1 MTTEI
6 DESDVSKI
14 APMTDPEQVARVQE
28 ALKAGGLDGW
38 LFFDFRG
45 QNPIATAMLGLGWTT
60 RRSFALVPAE
70 GEPVAL
76 IHAIEHS
83 SWRHWPW
90 AKQDYSG
97 WREMETKLTELLDGR
112 TRIAMEVSPRSSV
125 PTLDRIPAGM
135 LELLKEAGAEPVSS
149 GDLVSTF
156 YSVWS
161 EQQLVEHRASAETV
175 REVALDAFARA
186 ADHVRQGSPLLEGQL
201 GGWIRSELAS
211 RGVGVD
217 NDTHV
222 AIGPNAA
229 DPHYDPRDAGALIVE
244 GEVLLIDLWG
254 KQTEGGVPADQTWM
268 GILANSVPERV
279 QTIWEAVRDSR
290 EAGIEFLRACHA
302 EGREVRGFE
311 VDDVCREFLV
321 EAGFGDFF
329 VHRTGHSM
337 DLELHGSG
345 PNLDN
350 LETRDDRLLVPGV
363 GFSIEPGVYL
373 ANDVGIRSEINVH
386 FGADGPEVTR
396 RERQG
401 EILLLLD

>member
-1 MTTEI
+1 M
-6 DESDVSKI
+6 SKI
-14 APMTDPEQVARVQE
+14 APMTDPEQVAKVQE
-28 ALKAGGLDGW
+28 ALKAGGMDGW

-45 QNPIATAMLGLGWTT
+45 LNPIASAMVGLGWTT
-60 RRSFALVPAE
+60 RRSFTLVPAE

-97 WREMETKLTELLDGR
+97 WREMESKLAELVEGR
-112 TRIAMEVSPRSSV
+112 TRLAMEVSSRSSV
-125 PTLDRIPAGM
+125 PTLDRVPARM
-135 LELLKEAGAEPVSS
+135 LELFKEVGVEPVSS
-149 GDLVSTF
+149 GDLVSAF

-161 EQQLVEHRASAETV
+161 EEQLEEHRGSAETV
-175 REVALDAFARA
+175 RQVALDAFARA
-186 ADHVRQGSPLLEGQL
+186 ADHISQGAPLLEGQL
-201 GGWIRSELAS
+201 GAWIRSELTA

-217 NDTHV
+217 TDTHV

-254 KQTEGGVPADQTWM
+254 KQTEDGVPADQTWM
-268 GILANSVPERV
+268 GILAHSVPERV
-279 QTIWEAVRDSR
+279 QTIWEAVRGSR
-290 EAGIEFLRACHA
+290 EAGIGFLQECHA
-302 EGREVRGFE
+302 EGRDVHGFE
-311 VDDVCREFLV
+311 VDDVCRQFLV
-321 EAGFGDFF
+321 ESGFGDFF

-350 LETRDDRLLVPGV
+350 LETRDDRLLVQGV
-363 GFSIEPGVYL
+363 GFSIEPGVYM

-386 FGADGPEVTR
+386 FGADGPEVTPL
-396 RERQG
+396 ERQD

>member
-1 MTTEI
+1 M
-6 DESDVSKI
+6 SKI
-14 APMTDPEQVARVQE
+14 APMTDAEQVARVQE
-28 ALKAGGLDGW
+28 ALKAAALDGW

-45 QNPIATAMLGLGWTT
+45 LNPVTSAMVGLGWTT
-60 RRSFALVPAE
+60 RRSFTLVPAE

-90 AKQDYSG
+90 AKRDYSG
-97 WREMETKLTELLDGR
+97 WREMETKLAELVAGR
-112 TRIAMEVSPRSSV
+112 PRLAMEVSARSSV

-135 LELLKEAGAEPVSS
+135 LELLEEVGVEPVSS

-161 EQQLVEHRASAETV
+161 EEQLEEHRTSAETV
-175 REVALDAFARA
+175 REVALDAFQRA
-186 ADHVRQGSPLLEGQL
+186 ADHVRQGSPLLEGEL
-201 GGWIRSELAS
+201 GAWIRSELAS

-217 NDTHV
+217 ADTHV

-229 DPHYDPRDAGALIVE
+229 DPHYDPRDAGASIVE

-254 KQTEGGVPADQTWM
+254 KMTEGGVPADQTWM
-268 GILANSVPERV
+268 GILASSVPGRV
-279 QTIWEAVRDSR
+279 QTIWEAVRGSR
-290 EAGIEFLRACHA
+290 EAGIDFLQDCHA
-302 EGREVRGFE
+302 KGRDVHGYE
-311 VDDVCREFLV
+311 VDDVCREYLR
-321 EAGFGDFF
+321 ESGFDEFF

-373 ANDVGIRSEINVH
+373 PNDVGIRSEINVH
-386 FGADGPEVTR
+386 FGSDGPEVTP
-396 RERQG
+396 RERQD

>member
-1 MTTEI
+1 M
-6 DESDVSKI
+6 SKI
-14 APMTDPEQVARVQE
+14 APMIDPEQVAQVQA
-28 ALKAGGLDGW
+28 ALRDRSLDGW

-45 QNPIATAMLGLGWTT
+45 QNPVANAMVGLGWAT
-60 RRSFALVPAE
+60 RRSFALVPTE

-97 WREMETKLTELLDGR
+97 WRDMESKLTELVAGR
-112 TRIAMEVSPRSSV
+112 TRLAMEVSSRSSV

-135 LELLKEAGAEPVSS
+135 LELFKEIGIEPVGS

-161 EQQLVEHRASAETV
+161 QDQLEEHRASAATV

-201 GGWIRSELAS
+201 GAWIRKELAS

-217 NDTHV
+217 TDTHV
-222 AIGPNAA
+222 AIGANAA

-279 QTIWEAVRDSR
+279 QTIWEAVRGSR
-290 EAGIEFLRACHA
+290 EAGIEFLQECHA
-302 EGREVRGFE
+302 EGRDVYGFE
-311 VDDVCREFLV
+311 VDDVCRTFLV
-321 EAGFGDFF
+321 ASGFGEFF

-386 FGADGPEVTR
+386 FGADGPEVTP
-396 RERQG
+396 RERQE
-401 EILLLLD
+401 EILLLLG

>member
-1 MTTEI
+1 MI
-6 DESDVSKI
+6 D
-14 APMTDPEQVARVQE
+14 PQQVANVQE
-28 ALKAGGLDGW
+28 ALKARGLDGW

-45 QNPIATAMLGLGWTT
+45 LNPLANAMVGLGWAT
-60 RRSFALVPAE
+60 RRSFALVPTE

-83 SWRHWPW
+83 SWRHWQW
-90 AKQDYSG
+90 AKIDYEG
-97 WREMETKLTELLDGR
+97 WRDMEAKLAELVAGR
-112 TRIAMEVSPRSSV
+112 SRLAMEVSSRSNV

-135 LELLKEAGAEPVSS
+135 LELFKEVGIEPVSS
-149 GDLVSTF
+149 GDLVSMF

-161 EQQLVEHRASAETV
+161 EEQLEEHRESAETV
-175 REVALDAFARA
+175 RSVALDAFARA
-186 ADHVRQGSPLLEGQL
+186 ADCVRDGLPLLEGEL
-201 GGWIRSELAS
+201 GAWIRDELTS

-217 NDTHV
+217 IDTHV

-229 DPHYDPRDAGALIVE
+229 DPHYDPRDAGSLIVE

-254 KQTEGGVPADQTWM
+254 KQTVGGVPADQTWM
-268 GILANSVPERV
+268 GILANSVPDRV
-279 QTIWEAVRDSR
+279 QSIWKAVRGSR
-290 EAGIEFLRACHA
+290 EAGIGFLRESHEA
-302 EGREVRGFE
+302 GRDIPGFE
-311 VDDVCREFLV
+311 VDDVCRQFLV
-321 EAGFGDFF
+321 DAGSGDYF

-373 ANDVGIRSEINVH
+373 PDDVGIRSEINVH
-386 FGADGPEVTR
+386 FGSDGPEVTP
-396 RERQG
+396 RERQD

>member
-1 MTTEI
+1 MT
-6 DESDVSKI
+6 KI

-28 ALKAGGLDGW
+28 ALKEGGLDGW

-45 QNPIATAMLGLGWTT
+45 QNPVASAMVGLGWTT

-70 GEPVAL
+70 GDPVAL

-90 AKQDYSG
+90 AKKDYAS
-97 WREMETKLTELLDGR
+97 WRDMESELAELVEGR
-112 TRIAMEVSPRSSV
+112 TRLAMEVSSRSSV

-135 LELLKEAGAEPVSS
+135 LELFREVGVEPVSS

-161 EQQLVEHRASAETV
+161 EEQLQEHRASAETV
-175 REVALDAFARA
+175 RQVALDAFARA

-201 GGWIRSELAS
+201 GAWIRSELTD
-211 RGVGVD
+211 RGVGVGT
-217 NDTHV
+217 DTHV

-268 GILANSVPERV
+268 GILAGSVPERV
-279 QTIWEAVRDSR
+279 QTIWEAVRGSR
-290 EAGIEFLRACHA
+290 EAGIEFLRRCHE
-302 EGREVRGFE
+302 EGREVHGFE
-311 VDDVCREFLV
+311 VDDVCRDFLV
-321 EAGFGDFF
+321 EAGYGEFF

-350 LETRDDRLLVPGV
+350 LETRDNRLLVPGV

-373 ANDVGIRSEINVH
+373 PDDVGIRSEINVH
-386 FGADGPEVTR
+386 FGVDGPEVTP
-396 RERQG
+396 RERQE

>member
-1 MTTEI
+1 MST
-6 DESDVSKI
+6 I
-14 APMTDPEQVARVQE
+14 APMIDPERVANVQE
-28 ALKAGGLDGW
+28 ALKARGLDGW

-45 QNPIATAMLGLGWTT
+45 QNPVVNAMVGLGWAT
-60 RRSFALVPAE
+60 RRSFVLVPTE

-90 AKQDYSG
+90 AKRDYSG
-97 WREMETKLTELLDGR
+97 WRDMEAKLAELVAGR
-112 TRIAMEVSPRSSV
+112 SRLAMEVSSRSSV

-135 LELLKEAGAEPVSS
+135 LELFKEVGIEPVSS

-161 EQQLVEHRASAETV
+161 EEQLEEHRGSAETV
-175 REVALDAFARA
+175 RAVALDAFARA
-186 ADHVRQGSPLLEGQL
+186 ADCVRQGSPLLEGQL
-201 GGWIRSELAS
+201 GAWIREELAS

-217 NDTHV
+217 TDTHV

-229 DPHYDPRDAGALIVE
+229 DPHYDPREAGSLIVE
-244 GEVLLIDLWG
+244 GDVLLIDLWG
-254 KQTEGGVPADQTWM
+254 KQTAGGVPADQTWM
-268 GILANSVPERV
+268 GILANAVPDPV
-279 QTIWEAVRDSR
+279 QSIWEAVRGSR
-290 EAGIEFLRACHA
+290 EAGIGFLRESHEA
-302 EGREVRGFE
+302 GRDVFGFE
-311 VDDVCREFLV
+311 VDDVCRQFLV
-321 EAGFGDFF
+321 DAGYGDYF

-363 GFSIEPGVYL
+363 GFSIEPGIYL
-373 ANDVGIRSEINVH
+373 PDDVGIRSEINVH
-386 FGADGPEVTR
+386 FGADGPEVTP
-396 RERQG
+396 RERQD
-401 EILLLLD
+401 EILLLID

>member
-1 MTTEI
+1 MSNT
-6 DESDVSKI
+6 
-14 APMTDPEQVARVQE
+14 APMIDTEQVARVQE
-28 ALKAGGLDGW
+28 ALRAAALDGW

-45 QNPIATAMLGLGWTT
+45 LNPVTNAMVGLGWTT
-60 RRSFALVPAE
+60 RRSFTLVPAE

-90 AKQDYSG
+90 AKRDYAG
-97 WREMETKLTELLDGR
+97 WREMETKLGELVADRPRL
-112 TRIAMEVSPRSSV
+112 AMEVSARSSV

-135 LELLKEAGAEPVSS
+135 LELLKEMGVEPVSS

-161 EQQLVEHRASAETV
+161 QEQLEEHRISAETV
-175 REVALDAFARA
+175 RQVALDAFQRA
-186 ADHVRQGSPLLEGQL
+186 ADHIRQGSPLIEGQL
-201 GGWIRSELAS
+201 GAWIRSELTS

-217 NDTHV
+217 ADTHV

-229 DPHYDPRDAGALIVE
+229 DPHYDPRDAGAPISE

-254 KQTEGGVPADQTWM
+254 KMTEGGVPADQTWM
-268 GILANSVPERV
+268 GILAGSVPSRV
-279 QTIWEAVRDSR
+279 QTIWEAVRGSR
-290 EAGIEFLRACHA
+290 EAGIEFLRDRHA
-302 EGREVRGFE
+302 QGSEVHGYE
-311 VDDVCREFLV
+311 VDDVCREYLR
-321 EAGFGDFF
+321 EAGFDEFF

-373 ANDVGIRSEINVH
+373 PNDVGIRSEINVH
-386 FGADGPEVTR
+386 FGADGPEVTP
-396 RERQG
+396 RERQD

>member
-1 MTTEI
+1 M
-6 DESDVSKI
+6 
-14 APMTDPEQVARVQE
+14 
-28 ALKAGGLDGW
+28 
-38 LFFDFRG
+38 
-45 QNPIATAMLGLGWTT
+45 
-60 RRSFALVPAE
+60 
-70 GEPVAL
+70 
-76 IHAIEHS
+76 
-83 SWRHWPW
+83 
-90 AKQDYSG
+90 
-97 WREMETKLTELLDGR
+97 
-112 TRIAMEVSPRSSV
+112 
-125 PTLDRIPAGM
+125 
-135 LELLKEAGAEPVSS
+135 
-149 GDLVSTF
+149 
-156 YSVWS
+156 
-161 EQQLVEHRASAETV
+161 
-175 REVALDAFARA
+175 
-186 ADHVRQGSPLLEGQL
+186 
-201 GGWIRSELAS
+201 
-211 RGVGVD
+211 
-217 NDTHV
+217 

-386 FGADGPEVTR
+386 FGADGPEVTP
-396 RERQG
+396 RERQD

>member
-1 MTTEI
+1 M
-6 DESDVSKI
+6 SKI
-14 APMTDPEQVARVQE
+14 APMTDSEQVALVQA
-28 ALKAGGLDGW
+28 ALKAADLDGW

-45 QNPIATAMLGLGWTT
+45 QNPVASAMLGLDWTT
-60 RRSFALVPAE
+60 RRSFTLVPAD

-90 AKQDYSG
+90 AKRDYAG
-97 WREMETKLTELLDGR
+97 WREMEAKLAELVDGR
-112 TRIAMEVSPRSSV
+112 TRLAMEVSPRSSV

-135 LELLKEAGAEPVSS
+135 LELLKEVGVEPVSS

-156 YSVWS
+156 YSAWS
-161 EQQLVEHRASAETV
+161 DEQLEEHRASAETV

-201 GGWIRSELAS
+201 GAWIRSELTS

-217 NDTHV
+217 VDTHV
-222 AIGPNAA
+222 AVGPNAA
-229 DPHYDPRDAGALIVE
+229 DPHYDPRDAGAVIAE

-254 KQTEGGVPADQTWM
+254 KMTEGGVPADQTWM
-268 GILANSVPERV
+268 GILAGSVPERV
-279 QTIWEAVRDSR
+279 QTIWEAVRGSR
-290 EAGIEFLRACHA
+290 EAGIEFLGDCHA
-302 EGREVRGFE
+302 EGRRVRGFE

-321 EAGFGDFF
+321 ESGFGEFF

-350 LETRDDRLLVPGV
+350 LETRDDRFLVPGV

-373 ANDVGIRSEINVH
+373 PNDVGIRSEINVH
-386 FGADGPEVTR
+386 FGADGPEVTP
-396 RERQG
+396 RERQD
-401 EILLLLD
+401 EILRLLD

>member
-1 MTTEI
+1 M
-6 DESDVSKI
+6 SDL
-14 APMTDPEQVARVQE
+14 APIIDPEQVAKVQS
-28 ALKAGGLDGW
+28 ALRERGLDGW

-45 QNPIATAMLGLGWTT
+45 LNPVANALVGLGWAT

-90 AKQDYSG
+90 ATIDYTG
-97 WREMETKLTELLDGR
+97 WREMEAKLRELVAGR
-112 TRIAMEVSPRSSV
+112 PRLAMEMSSRSRV
-125 PTLDRIPAGM
+125 PTLDRVPAGM
-135 LELLKEAGAEPVSS
+135 LELFRSVGIEPVSS

-161 EQQLVEHRASAETV
+161 DEQLSEHRVSAETV
-175 REVALDAFARA
+175 RAVALDAFAKA
-186 ADHVRQGSPLLEGQL
+186 ADHVRQGTPLLEGQL
-201 GGWIRSELAS
+201 GAWIRKELTS
-211 RGVGVD
+211 RGVGVGT
-217 NDTHV
+217 DTHV

-254 KQTEGGVPADQTWM
+254 KQTDGGVPADQTWM
-268 GILANSVPERV
+268 GILADSVPDKV
-279 QTIWEAVRDSR
+279 QTIWEAVRGAR
-290 EAGIEFLRACHA
+290 EAGIEFLSSRHGAG
-302 EGREVRGFE
+302 EDVRGFE
-311 VDDVCREFLV
+311 VDDVCRKFLV
-321 EAGFGDFF
+321 DAGFGDYF

-350 LETRDDRLLVPGV
+350 LETQDDRLLVPGV

-373 ANDVGIRSEINVH
+373 PNDVGIRSEINVH
-386 FGADGPEVTR
+386 YGVRGPEVTPSK
-396 RERQG
+396 RQD
-401 EILLLLD
+401 EILILLT

>member
-1 MTTEI
+1 M
-6 DESDVSKI
+6 SKI
-14 APMTDPEQVARVQE
+14 APMTDPERVGRVQE
-28 ALKAGGLDGW
+28 ALKAAGLDGW

-45 QNPIATAMLGLGWTT
+45 QNPVASAMVGLDRTT
-60 RRSFALVPAE
+60 RRSFALVPTV

-90 AKQDYSG
+90 AKQDYSS
-97 WREMETKLTELLDGR
+97 WREMESKLAALVAGR
-112 TRIAMEVSPRSSV
+112 TRLAMEVSSRSSV

-135 LELLKEAGAEPVSS
+135 LELFREAGVEPVTS
-149 GDLVSTF
+149 GNLVSAF

-161 EQQLVEHRASAETV
+161 EEQLEEHRASAETV
-175 REVALDAFARA
+175 RQVALDAFARA

-201 GGWIRSELAS
+201 GAWIRSALTD

-217 NDTHV
+217 IDTHV

-229 DPHYDPRDAGALIVE
+229 DPHYDPRDAGALILE

-268 GILANSVPERV
+268 GILADAVPGRV
-279 QTIWEAVRDSR
+279 QTIWEAVRGSR
-290 EAGIEFLRACHA
+290 EAGVEFLRQCHGEA
-302 EGREVRGFE
+302 REVHGFE
-311 VDDVCREFLV
+311 VDDVCRGFLTD
-321 EAGFGDFF
+321 AGFGDYF

-373 ANDVGIRSEINVH
+373 PNDVGIRSEINVH
-386 FGADGPEVTR
+386 FGVNGPEVTP
-396 RERQG
+396 RERQD